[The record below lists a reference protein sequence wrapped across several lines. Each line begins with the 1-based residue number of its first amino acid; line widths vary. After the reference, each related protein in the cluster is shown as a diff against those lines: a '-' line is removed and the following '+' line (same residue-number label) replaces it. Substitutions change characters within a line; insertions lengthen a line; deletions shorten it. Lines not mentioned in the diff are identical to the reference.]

1 MDDLKQDSPETKIY
15 PGKAA
20 YAEELMKQ
28 GYMCSAAVVA
38 AFGREL
44 GLDPALAARISSG
57 LAAGM
62 AQEKTCGA
70 VTGAV
75 LVIGLKYGTG
85 RFADDFSRDLCAQM
99 VQEFFHRFTIRRKSV
114 GCKKIH
120 RTYLDDSASPNKLG
134 SRREKLAFCT
144 KIVRDAAEILEALL
158 AENV

>member
-1 MDDLKQDSPETKIY
+1 MDDLKQDSPETEVY

-20 YAEELMKQ
+20 YAEELMKR

-62 AQEKTCGA
+62 AQQKTCGA

-85 RFADDFSRDLCAQM
+85 LFFDDFSRDLCAQM
-99 VQEFFHRFTIRRKSV
+99 VQEFFHRFTIRRESA
-114 GCKKIH
+114 GCIRIH
-120 RTYLDDSASPNKLG
+120 KTYLDDPESPDRLG

-144 KIVRDAAEILEALL
+144 KIVRDATEILEALL
-158 AENV
+158 EENV

>member
-1 MDDLKQDSPETKIY
+1 MTGLKQNTQTRNAH

-20 YAEELMKQ
+20 YAVELMRQ
-28 GYMCSAAVVA
+28 GYMCSAALVA
-38 AFGREL
+38 AFTCDL
-44 GLDPALAARISSG
+44 GLDQAVAARISSG

-85 RFADDFSRDLCAQM
+85 LFADNFSKDLCAQM
-99 VQEFFHRFTIRRKSV
+99 IQEFFHRFAVRRKSV

-120 RTYLDDSASPNKLG
+120 KSYLNDPASPDILG
-134 SRREKLAFCT
+134 SRREKIAFCT
-144 KIVRDAAEILEALL
+144 KIVRDAAEILEAILG
-158 AENV
+158 ENA